1 MPTLTIFTPTYNR
14 AHLLPRL
21 YESLKNQTSND
32 FMWLIIDDGS
42 IDNTEEVVAGFKAEN
57 RVEIEYIRQE
67 NQGMHGAHNTA
78 YANITTELNT
88 CIDSDDLMPHNAV
101 QLILEKWSAVT
112 DKHLYAGLVGLDADL
127 HGNLLGTAF
136 TTHTTTLENFYLRG
150 GRGDKKLV
158 YRTEVMQQYPPYPLF
173 EGEKYVGLGYKY
185 LLADQ
190 DYELITLNE
199 VLVWVDYQQGG
210 SSNNMFRQYYN
221 NPKGFAFIRKQGMV
235 LSKSRKRRYIEA
247 VHYVASSILSF
258 NARFISES
266 PKKVLTLLAI
276 LPGILLWIVIKFKNR
291 NKSSSKEL

>member
-1 MPTLTIFTPTYNR
+1 
-14 AHLLPRL
+14 
-21 YESLKNQTSND
+21 
-32 FMWLIIDDGS
+32 MWLIIDDGS
-42 IDNTEEVVAGFKAEN
+42 VDNTEEVVAGFKAEN

-88 CIDSDDLMPHNAV
+88 CIDSDDLMPDNAV
-101 QLILEKWSAVT
+101 QFILEKWSAVT

-127 HGNLLGTAF
+127 DGSLLGTAF
-136 TTHTTTLENFYLRG
+136 ITPTTTLENFYLRG

-190 DYELITLNE
+190 DYELITINE
-199 VLVWVDYQQGG
+199 VLVWVDYQPGG
-210 SSNNMFRQYYN
+210 SSMNMFRQYYN

-235 LSKSRKRRYIEA
+235 LSKSSKRRYIEA
-247 VHYVASSILSF
+247 VHYVASSILSS

-276 LPGILLWIVIKFKNR
+276 PPGILLWILITVKNR
-291 NKSSSKEL
+291 NISSSKEL

>member
-1 MPTLTIFTPTYNR
+1 LPTLTIFTPAYNR

-21 YESLKNQTSND
+21 YESLKNQTSKD

-42 IDNTEEVVAGFKAEN
+42 VDNTEEVVAAFKAEN

-221 NPKGFAFIRKQGMV
+221 NPKGFAFIRKQGML
-235 LSKSRKRRYIEA
+235 LSKSRKRRFVEA
-247 VHYVASSILSF
+247 VHYVSSSLLSKNPSF
-258 NARFISES
+258 LAES
-266 PKKVLTLLAI
+266 PKKMLTLLAI
-276 LPGILLWIVIKFKNR
+276 PFGIILWLLVLYKTR
-291 NKSSSKEL
+291 KSVASTEL